1 LSAAINIT
9 GVTRSFGLRK
19 ALDKLSFTLP
29 CGTFLSIFGHNGAGK
44 STLLRILTTLDRPT
58 SGAVEILDMNGREDA
73 EKIRARIGYISHN
86 PMLYGDMTA
95 EENLQFFARLYG
107 VVDEPAR
114 VRTLLRDVEL
124 DHRRLDIVRTF
135 SRGMT
140 QRLAIARALLHDP
153 ELIFLDE
160 PYAGLD
166 PHAVEILDGLL
177 ATIRQGRTFVMV
189 SHNLASGYAHASHV
203 LLLAHG
209 REVCFQSTNDL
220 SYERLTELYRLNVGE
235 GVA

>member
-1 LSAAINIT
+1 MTAAINIT

-19 ALDKLSFTLP
+19 ALDRLSLVLP
-29 CGTFLSIFGHNGAGK
+29 SGAFLSVFGHNGAGK
-44 STLLRILTTLDRPT
+44 STLLRILTTLDHPT
-58 SGAVEILDMNGREDA
+58 SGTVEILGLNSREDA

-95 EENLQFFARLYG
+95 EENLMFFARLYG
-107 VVDEPAR
+107 VAEPQLR
-114 VRTLLRDVEL
+114 VRSLLRDVEL
-124 DHRRLDIVRTF
+124 EHRRLDIVRTF

-140 QRLAIARALLHDP
+140 QRLAIARALLNDP

-166 PHAVEILDGLL
+166 PHAVEVLDGLL
-177 ATIRQGRTFVMV
+177 AAIRSERTFVMV
-189 SHNLASGYAHASHV
+189 SHNLVSGYEHASHV

-209 REVCFQSTNDL
+209 REICFEPTSEL
-220 SYERLTELYRLNVGE
+220 SFNRLTELYRRDAGE
-235 GVA
+235 GAA